1 MIGVML
7 LTENHLRKWQFTFY
21 KSRQERNEKRNKKL
35 RMKVLQLHRSK
46 LPSRMKLRLDL
57 SLFY

>member
-1 MIGVML
+1 MKTTYVNGNL
-7 LTENHLRKWQFTFY
+7 LFRKRGRSKMKKET
-21 KSRQERNEKRNKKL
+21 KKL
-35 RMKVLQLHRSK
+35 RINVLQLHRSK